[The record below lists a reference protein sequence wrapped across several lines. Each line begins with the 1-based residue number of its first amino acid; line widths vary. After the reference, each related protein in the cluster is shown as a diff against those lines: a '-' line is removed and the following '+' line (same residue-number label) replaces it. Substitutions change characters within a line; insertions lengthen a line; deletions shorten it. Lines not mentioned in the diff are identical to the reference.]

1 MPAWLIPVLISLA
14 LSTVS
19 LVLRPKPKGPK
30 PDGVRDLEAPT
41 AEAGR
46 PIGKVFGSLRIS
58 GVNVL
63 DSRNKSTYTYKIKV

>member
-30 PDGVRDLEAPT
+30 PDAVRDLEAPT

-58 GVNVL
+58 GLNVI
-63 DSRNKSTYTYKIKV
+63 DTRDKSTFTRTIKV